1 MWVAWAV
8 LCDDVEVVERGAV
21 DIRSA
26 GINTIEVDDLPID
39 VSILIAAM
47 FTTLPSRGGEEF
59 IFGME
64 LRNPQ
69 GQMIDELEGSIKFD
83 PPRTTIR

>member
-1 MWVAWAV
+1 
-8 LCDDVEVVERGAV
+8 
-21 DIRSA
+21 
-26 GINTIEVDDLPID
+26 
-39 VSILIAAM
+39 
-47 FTTLPSRGGEEF
+47 
-59 IFGME
+59 ME